1 MDSIT
6 SGARGHGGYGWRYG
20 LIDMSSNMNPLG
32 TPGEL
37 IELIRECVNNGC
49 YSHYP
54 TELGDELREALSTF
68 EGVEPGITYVFNGA
82 TEALQLLFM
91 NLRPRRVVIPIPNYS
106 DYLRLGRLVNSE
118 VRLIEYWGRD
128 DLASLIINEA
138 GPGTV
143 VILSNPNSPMGYLIG
158 RDQLLV
164 IAEELGRRGS
174 VLIVDE
180 SFMDFVGDN
189 QSLIRDAQQ
198 YDNVYVVK
206 SYTKFLAIPG
216 LRVGAV
222 YTRNDIGELVPT
234 WPVNSI
240 AEYAVSR
247 YMGRAREF
255 RELTI
260 KYVEEERD
268 RLINSLKELGISVYE
283 SRTHYFVMKHEPWLG
298 EELLK
303 HGILI
308 RDLSNIP
315 PLTRGYFR
323 VSIRGVDVDNK
334 FLSALLRVMQ
344 IKY

>member
-1 MDSIT
+1 MGGIA

-32 TPGEL
+32 TPREL
-37 IELIRECVNNGC
+37 IELIRECVNDNC

-54 TELGDELREALSTF
+54 TELGDELRESLAAF
-68 EGVEPGITYVFNGA
+68 EGVEPSLTYVFNGA

-91 NLRPRRVVIPIPNYS
+91 HLRPKRVVIPIPNYS

-118 VRLIEYWGRD
+118 VRLAEYWGRD
-128 DLASLIINEA
+128 DLTNLIMNEA
-138 GPGTV
+138 VPGTV

-189 QSLIRDAQQ
+189 QSLIRDVQQ

-216 LRVGAV
+216 LRVGAM
-222 YTRNDIGELVPT
+222 YTRNNIEELVPT

-247 YMGRAREF
+247 YMKRAHEF

-260 KYVEEERD
+260 KYVEEEKG
-268 RLINSLKELGISVYE
+268 RLLNSLKGLGIDIYE
-283 SRTHYFVMKHEPWLG
+283 SKTHYFVIRHEPWFG

-303 HGILI
+303 HGFLI

-315 PLTRGYFR
+315 PLTKGYFR
-323 VSIRGVDVDNK
+323 ISIKSTDVDNK
-334 FLSALLRVMQ
+334 FLSTLHGIIQ
-344 IKY
+344 IKH

>member
-1 MDSIT
+1 MEV
-6 SGARGHGGYGWRYG
+6 RLNRHE
-20 LIDMSSNMNPLG
+20 LKHEPLG

-91 NLRPRRVVIPIPNYS
+91 NLRPRRVVIPVPNYS

-128 DLASLIINEA
+128 DLANLIINEA

-143 VILSNPNSPMGYLIG
+143 VILSNPNSPIGYLIG

-189 QSLIRDAQQ
+189 QSLIRDVQQ

-247 YMGRAREF
+247 YMRRAHEF
-255 RELTI
+255 RRLTI

-268 RLINSLKELGISVYE
+268 RLVNSLRELGISVYE
-283 SRTHYFVMKHEPWLG
+283 SRTHYFMIRHEPWLG

-303 HGILI
+303 HGVLI

-315 PLTRGYFR
+315 PLMKGYFR
-323 VSIRGVDVDNK
+323 VSIKSKEIDDS
-334 FLSALLRVMQ
+334 FLDILL
-344 IKY
+344 KLKKSKNNFNF